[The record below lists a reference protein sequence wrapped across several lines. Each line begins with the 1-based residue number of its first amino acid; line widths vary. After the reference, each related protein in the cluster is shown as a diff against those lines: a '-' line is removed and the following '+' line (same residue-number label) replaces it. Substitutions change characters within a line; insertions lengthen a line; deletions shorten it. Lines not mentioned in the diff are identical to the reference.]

1 MKKSLLFFALTLL
14 LSLYA
19 QEDQSQQE
27 QELPFTDTP
36 KELTLAQ
43 KKSGFVVG
51 VEALFGSSTIHH
63 ENVSQSSSG
72 FSLMG
77 GFYGGY
83 QHYFDDHFGIRA
95 LLSVHDGTPI
105 IGNVDLANQTFQISA
120 LPFWV
125 GTQLDV
131 LWDFWQKEEH
141 TLGISAGLGYNFE
154 TYHAREAKINQTTY
168 TLSNLYQHNLYP
180 IIGFH
185 YYYGHH
191 QMSLNY
197 RFIGTLNSPL
207 KEYFVAGIPLK
218 TKYNFTDYLNF
229 SYTYRF

>member
-1 MKKSLLFFALTLL
+1 MKKTFFVLALF

-19 QEDQSQQE
+19 QEDQPQQE
-27 QELPFTDTP
+27 QDISAENIQ
-36 KELTLAQ
+36 KELTFAQ

-51 VEALFGSSTIHH
+51 VEALFGSFTTHQ
-63 ENVSQSSSG
+63 ENISQTSSG

-83 QHYFDDHFGIRA
+83 QHYFDDNFGIRA
-95 LLSVHDGTPI
+95 LLSIHDGTPI
-105 IGNVDLANQTFQISA
+105 IGEINLGNQIFQTSA

-131 LWDFWQKEEH
+131 LWDFWQTGEH

-154 TYHAREAKINQTTY
+154 IYHAREAKINQTTH
-168 TLSNLYQHNLYP
+168 TLPNLYQHNLYP
-180 IIGFH
+180 ILGIH

-207 KEYFVAGIPLK
+207 EEYFVIGIPLK
-218 TKYNFTDYLNF
+218 TKYNFTDYVNF